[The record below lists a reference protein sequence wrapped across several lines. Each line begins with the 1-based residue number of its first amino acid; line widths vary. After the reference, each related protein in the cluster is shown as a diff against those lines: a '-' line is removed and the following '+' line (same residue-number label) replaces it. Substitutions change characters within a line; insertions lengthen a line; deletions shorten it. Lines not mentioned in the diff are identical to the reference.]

1 MADHPRPLLVGAVAY
16 HPRVVTVW
24 EGFREYFREAGL
36 DVDYV
41 LFSNYERLVDAL
53 LDSAVD
59 LAWNTNTAYV
69 SAEAR
74 LGGEALVLGMRDVDA
89 GYATVL
95 LVRAENPL
103 TGLGDLV
110 GETLALGSRDSGHA
124 AILPLHFLAA
134 EGLPLD
140 QVRLIR
146 FDTDLG
152 KHGDTGDSEQRV
164 VSAVAEGLARAGA
177 IGDATWAHLRADR
190 APQADALRVAWRSPT
205 YHHCCFTARP
215 DLDPRVAGRWLELLL
230 GMSYDDPKL
239 RHFMDLEGVKRWLPG
254 DKAGYEVLT
263 NAMREQGYLPAGRQ
277 PLPQDPPEE

>member
-36 DVDYV
+36 DIDYV

-53 LDSAVD
+53 LDGAVD

-95 LVRAENPL
+95 VARAENPL

-124 AILPLHFLAA
+124 AILPLHLLAA
-134 EGLPLD
+134 EGVPMD

-164 VSAVAEGLARAGA
+164 VRAVAEGLARAGA

-190 APQADALRVAWRSPT
+190 FPQADALRVAWRSPT
-205 YHHCCFTARP
+205 YYHCCFTGRP
-215 DLDPRVAGRWLELLL
+215 DLDPGVAGRWLELLL

-239 RHFMDLEGVKRWLPG
+239 RHFMDLEGVKRWLQG

-263 NAMREQGYLPAGRQ
+263 HAMREQGYLPAGRQ
-277 PLPQDPPEE
+277 PLPQHPPDE